1 MVAHCHAEFEIAY
14 LSRIEIHQI
23 RYFLAVCEH
32 LNFTQA
38 ARHCHVTQPS
48 RTRAIQRLEAQAAKK
63 GAKEYGV
70 KSPMRLNLSI
80 MRTIAPAL
88 LIHLFS
94 RFRAAHPDI
103 QLDLIDGTAQ
113 SIEEQLIGAKAEAAV
128 YFRPDRA
135 RDPRLNYLPLFR
147 EQMMIVL
154 PAGHRLAGQETI
166 AIRDLAGEPYVQ
178 RSFCEFNDMVD
189 RVFDDIGVDL
199 EVSTPAASRK
209 PLPNCER

>member
-1 MVAHCHAEFEIAY
+1 MVAYRHAEFEIAC
-14 LSRIEIHQI
+14 LPRMKIHQI
-23 RYFLAVCEH
+23 RYFLAVCEQ

-38 ARHCHVTQPS
+38 ARKCHVTQPS
-48 RTRAIQRLEAQAAKK
+48 LTRAIQRLEKEFGGYLFQRERPKVELTDLGKLVRPYLQEAWEEGQAAKK

-70 KSPMRLNLSI
+70 KAPMQLNLAI
-80 MRTIAPAL
+80 MCTIATAL

-113 SIEEQLIGAKAEAAV
+113 SIEEQLIGAKAEAPV
-128 YFRPDRA
+128 YCRPDRE

-154 PAGHRLAGQETI
+154 PAGHRLVG
-166 AIRDLAGEPYVQ
+166 
-178 RSFCEFNDMVD
+178 
-189 RVFDDIGVDL
+189 IG
-199 EVSTPAASRK
+199 AA
-209 PLPNCER
+209 

>member
-1 MVAHCHAEFEIAY
+1 M
-14 LSRIEIHQI
+14 EIHQI
-23 RYFLAVCEH
+23 RYFLAVCEQ

-38 ARHCHVTQPS
+38 ARQCHVTQPS
-48 RTRAIQRLEAQAAKK
+48 LTRAIQRLEKEFGGYLFWRERPKVELTDLGKLVRPYLQKAWEEAQAAKK

-70 KSPMRLNLSI
+70 KAPMRLNLAI
-80 MRTIAPAL
+80 MCNIAPAL

-128 YFRPDRA
+128 YCRPDRE

-147 EQMMIVL
+147 EQMIEAVRWFFT
-154 PAGHRLAGQETI
+154 A
-166 AIRDLAGEPYVQ
+166 
-178 RSFCEFNDMVD
+178 N
-189 RVFDDIGVDL
+189 
-199 EVSTPAASRK
+199 AS
-209 PLPNCER
+209 